1 MSTSERV
8 FEILTNEGG
17 YRPLP
22 RPFKIGTQAFD
33 FDHALVAANRA
44 NDIVVVI
51 EIKGDTA
58 DDAVIRKLHAL
69 TRALD
74 VLRSKRP
81 VTAVLTAGQ
90 ARADTVQT
98 ISKVCRV
105 LPVGSPG
112 GPDADS
118 ALRDWLAVLLPLTQ
132 PPAVDTML
140 DWAADLRAAA
150 PTTAN
155 GALMEAL
162 VEAAPR
168 GKGAIEKVLADEITA
183 IAKVVLDDD
192 GQAA

>member
-1 MSTSERV
+1 MSTSDRV
-8 FEILTNEGG
+8 FEILTKEGG

-22 RPFKIGTQAFD
+22 RPFTIGTQAFD
-33 FDHALVAANRA
+33 FTHSLVAADRA
-44 NDIVVVI
+44 NDIVIVI
-51 EIKGDTA
+51 EVKGDTA
-58 DDAVIRKLHAL
+58 DEVVIRKLLAL

-90 ARADTVQT
+90 ARAATIRT

-105 LPVGSPG
+105 LPVGSPS
-112 GPDADS
+112 GPNAES
-118 ALRDWLAVLLPLTQ
+118 AVRDWLAVLLPLTH

-140 DWAADLRAAA
+140 DWEADLRAASLMA
-150 PTTAN
+150 AE
-155 GALMEAL
+155 GVLMEAL
-162 VEAAPR
+162 VEAAPH

-183 IAKVVLDDD
+183 IAKAVIDAD